1 MSQGHRKEMADD
13 LISKVKNDNT
23 FAQRARCGN
32 CSRPMAQTGAIS
44 ESNLVNI
51 KGKKLINSDKPAK
64 GFLCSICLA
73 DPAKKEEGPRQAVNL
88 SGPAGD
94 ILMETLYD
102 NLVDMK
108 EAGEETAITDEGKE
122 VTRSTATGKTSRRR
136 SS

>member
-1 MSQGHRKEMADD
+1 MAED

-23 FAQRARCGN
+23 FAQRARCGS

-108 EAGEETAITDEGKE
+108 GEGAGEETAITDEGKE

-136 SS
+136 SSS